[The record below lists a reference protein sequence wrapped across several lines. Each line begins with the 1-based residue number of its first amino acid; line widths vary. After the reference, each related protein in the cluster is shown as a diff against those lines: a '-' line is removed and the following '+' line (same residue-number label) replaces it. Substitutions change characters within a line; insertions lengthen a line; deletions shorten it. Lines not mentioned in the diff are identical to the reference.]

1 MTVPLLEV
9 RDLVKHYRAHG
20 TVIRAVD
27 GVSRDIAAG
36 ETLGLVGE
44 SGSGKSTVG
53 RTVLRLEPLTSGS
66 VRFDGNDLGSLSSAA
81 LRATRRR
88 MQLVF
93 QDPGGAL
100 NPRRRVGDAIAEGMR
115 IHRTVAP
122 GAIRDRVIAL
132 LEEVGLAAS
141 DADKRPHQ
149 FSGGQR
155 QRIGIARALAVE
167 PALLVCDEPVSA
179 LDVSVRAQV
188 LNLLLELRERRAL
201 AYLFIAHDLAVV
213 QQVAHRVAVMY
224 LGTIVETGQAR
235 TVIGAP
241 RHPYTRALVSAI
253 PHPDPARASERI
265 VLAGEQPSPAKP
277 PPGCPFEPRCF
288 HPAKDARCRHERPA
302 LEGLGERRVACHHER
317 VD

>member
-27 GVSRDIAAG
+27 GVSLDIAAG

-122 GAIRDRVIAL
+122 GATA
-132 LEEVGLAAS
+132 
-141 DADKRPHQ
+141 
-149 FSGGQR
+149 
-155 QRIGIARALAVE
+155 
-167 PALLVCDEPVSA
+167 
-179 LDVSVRAQV
+179 
-188 LNLLLELRERRAL
+188 
-201 AYLFIAHDLAVV
+201 
-213 QQVAHRVAVMY
+213 
-224 LGTIVETGQAR
+224 
-235 TVIGAP
+235 
-241 RHPYTRALVSAI
+241 
-253 PHPDPARASERI
+253 
-265 VLAGEQPSPAKP
+265 
-277 PPGCPFEPRCF
+277 
-288 HPAKDARCRHERPA
+288 
-302 LEGLGERRVACHHER
+302 
-317 VD
+317 